1 MNKKFAV
8 LMLTLIMSLTLVLAG
23 CSTSKQD
30 PKDAMKSATGNAMK
44 MTSYEMKS
52 KVVIKDLQ
60 VSTKETADNEAAS
73 QVMSMLK
80 NAELT
85 IDGVYQNDP
94 MQTEMT
100 MGINLKGDM
109 SMSFSIPMVMTK
121 EKLYVKIPSIP
132 MLPLPED
139 VVNKYLVLDMKELAE
154 QGGTTFNPDSL
165 DQKKAQQLSNEVL
178 NTLFEEYDG
187 KKYFKDINTKDAN
200 LPEGVEAK
208 QVVQFSVTDEN
219 VKEAAEI
226 FVNKALPKI
235 LDIIAKDEYREMVG
249 VTKEEIEEAKKD
261 LTSANKDEVSKGL
274 NELKN
279 YLKIN
284 QFNINTAI
292 DKKDFP
298 SYQNAAINV
307 EMNDPETKEN
317 MKLSMEL
324 TNQYSKIND
333 KQTFKIGIP
342 KEGDIITMEQL
353 QEKMGGAAY

>member
-1 MNKKFAV
+1 M
-8 LMLTLIMSLTLVLAG
+8 
-23 CSTSKQD
+23 
-30 PKDAMKSATGNAMK
+30 
-44 MTSYEMKS
+44 
-52 KVVIKDLQ
+52 
-60 VSTKETADNEAAS
+60 
-73 QVMSMLK
+73 
-80 NAELT
+80 
-85 IDGVYQNDP
+85 
-94 MQTEMT
+94 
-100 MGINLKGDM
+100 
-109 SMSFSIPMVMTK
+109 
-121 EKLYVKIPSIP
+121 
-132 MLPLPED
+132 
-139 VVNKYLVLDMKELAE
+139 
-154 QGGTTFNPDSL
+154 
-165 DQKKAQQLSNEVL
+165 